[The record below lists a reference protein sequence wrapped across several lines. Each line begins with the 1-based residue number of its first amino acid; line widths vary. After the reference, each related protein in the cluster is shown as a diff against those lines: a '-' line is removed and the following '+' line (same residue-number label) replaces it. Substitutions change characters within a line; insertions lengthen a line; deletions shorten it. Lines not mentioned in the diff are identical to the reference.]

1 MKGQTKALAF
11 GSFNRYETDYL
22 RNQVPIRDTLIKI
35 TKKQPMTDSSKVSG
49 QLLTD
54 SRHEYLA
61 KFFLF
66 ISLTYPELT

>member
-11 GSFNRYETDYL
+11 GSFNRNETNDYL

-61 KFFLF
+61 KFFYF
-66 ISLTYPELT
+66 